1 MTLPIGNRHRTFA
14 PQGIYPCLGD
24 DKWISISVENN
35 DDWKALTQCMDNSV
49 LENDPRFTN
58 TEGRRE
64 HHDEIDQ
71 HIAQWTSQKDAFIAM
86 EILQLANVPAG
97 VVNSGEQLVH
107 DPQLVS
113 SGFWE
118 YSGRGPS
125 DSRPYLSRPFQ
136 FSKTPGATQLP
147 APLLGE
153 HTEEV
158 LREVAGMSDEEI
170 TELATLGVTAND
182 PLSFK

>member
-1 MTLPIGNRHRTFA
+1 MCLVNRKKKLIESSSF
-14 PQGIYPCLGD
+14 
-24 DKWISISVENN
+24 KSE
-35 DDWKALTQCMDNSV
+35 
-49 LENDPRFTN
+49 
-58 TEGRRE
+58 
-64 HHDEIDQ
+64 DEIDQ
-71 HIAQWTSQKDAFIAM
+71 HIVQWTSQKDAFIAM

-113 SGFWE
+113 RGFWE